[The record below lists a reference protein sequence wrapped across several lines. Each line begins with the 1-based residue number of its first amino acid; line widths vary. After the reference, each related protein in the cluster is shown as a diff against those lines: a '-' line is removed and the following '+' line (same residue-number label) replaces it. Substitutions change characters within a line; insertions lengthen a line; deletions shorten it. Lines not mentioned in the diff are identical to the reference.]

1 MTSFRHQTSG
11 GSSSS
16 NIAPAASGRPYRTK
30 PLLDLLIEPHE
41 LADDDDV
48 VEPAIPQDPARV
60 AARLL
65 LQRALS
71 SAETAADE
79 VGRDGAVCIV
89 TLPSSDWTD
98 PVQDE
103 WRDQFRNGHPAL
115 DGRRNH
121 SWERSTWISWSP
133 VECPRPPEVR
143 EASEA
148 FIHSVS
154 RGRHCVGFTAD
165 PSWLPPDLLNAA
177 DHRLTLPL
185 PTAADVSELVFVLT
199 SHRPEMALSDSDA
212 AMLTPRL
219 LRLARRPDQAPNAYV
234 AKLRDL
240 LERDRTACAI
250 PAVGVRSIR
259 EKPVLARLHGM
270 DEAVAWGERVA
281 RDLDAFRAG
290 SIAWADVDRGCL
302 LSGPPGCGKTLFAQ
316 ALAATCNAELV
327 TGSYGQW
334 LGTGTGHQGT
344 MLKAMRDTFAL
355 ARSKAPSILFIDEVD
370 SFPNRATV
378 IHHYAD
384 WEMQVVNALLA
395 EVDGVEGREGV
406 ILLAAC
412 NHPEKLDPALLR
424 SGRLDRHIRVDLP
437 GCADLERIL
446 REHLAGELAEV
457 PLAAAALAA
466 SGSSGADC
474 ERIIRG
480 ARRRAREAGRSM
492 VLLDLMAEI
501 EGVDDR
507 TEADL
512 WLAAVHEAGHA
523 VASCEWYPGALQ
535 AVTLRGGD
543 GVGGRTVV
551 ERNGGSIRVLDVQR
565 RLTELLAGRAAEEV
579 FFGQPSSGAGGG
591 VTSDLARATLSATMA
606 RTSLGLDDATGL
618 VWSGMPAPAT
628 LPSMLAADPA
638 LAAGVRAALDEAYER
653 AVGLV
658 RRRRGSVEAVAT
670 ALMERRALDGE
681 EVATIVARNAERLG
695 ADAVS
700 AGTITSDVRE
710 PATEKVPRVRQE
722 SLR

>member
-1 MTSFRHQTSG
+1 MTSSRHQTSG
-11 GSSSS
+11 GSSPS
-16 NIAPAASGRPYRTK
+16 NLASAASGRPSRTK

-41 LADDDDV
+41 LTDDDDV

-71 SAETAADE
+71 AAGVASNE
-79 VGRDGAVCIV
+79 AGRDGTVCIV
-89 TLPSSDWTD
+89 ALPSSDWTE
-98 PVQDE
+98 PVEDE
-103 WRDQFRNGHPAL
+103 WRDQLRSGYPAL
-115 DGRRNH
+115 DGRRSH
-121 SWERSTWISWSP
+121 AWERSTWISWSP
-133 VECPRPPEVR
+133 VDCPRPSEVR
-143 EASEA
+143 DASDA
-148 FIHSVS
+148 FIRSVS
-154 RGRHCVGFTAD
+154 RGRHCIGFTAE

-185 PTAADVSELVFVLT
+185 LTAAEVSELAFLLT
-199 SHRPEMALSDSDA
+199 GHHPGMALSDSEA

-219 LRLARRPDQAPNAYV
+219 LRLAQRPDQAPDAYV
-234 AKLRDL
+234 GKLRDL
-240 LERDRTACAI
+240 LEYNRAPCTG
-250 PAVGVRSIR
+250 PAVQVRSVR

-316 ALAATCNAELV
+316 ALAASCDAELV
-327 TGSYGQW
+327 TCSYGQW

-344 MLKAMRDTFAL
+344 MLKAMRDSFAL

-378 IHHYAD
+378 THHYAE

-424 SGRLDRHIRVDLP
+424 SGRLDRHIRIELP
-437 GCADLERIL
+437 GQADLERIL
-446 REHLAGELAEV
+446 REHLAGELTGV
-457 PLAAAALAA
+457 SLAAAALAA

-474 ERIIRG
+474 ERIVRG

-492 VLLDLMAEI
+492 ILADLMAEI
-501 EGVDDR
+501 EGADDR
-507 TEADL
+507 TKPKL

-523 VASCEWYPGALQ
+523 VASCEWHPGALQ
-535 AVTLRGGD
+535 AVTIRSGEGTGGQ
-543 GVGGRTVV
+543 TVV
-551 ERNGGSIRVLDVQR
+551 DREGGSVRTSDVR
-565 RLTELLAGRAAEEV
+565 ARLAEMLAGRAAEEV

-591 VTSDLARATLSATMA
+591 VTSDLARATLFATMA
-606 RTSLGLDDATGL
+606 RTSFGLDSATGL
-618 VWSGMPAPAT
+618 VWSGMPTQAT
-628 LPSMLAADPA
+628 LPLLLAADPV
-638 LAAGVRAALDEAYER
+638 LAAAVRAALDDAYQEALNLIRQRR
-653 AVGLV
+653 AAVA
-658 RRRRGSVEAVAT
+658 AVAT
-670 ALMERRALDGE
+670 ALMERRALEGR
-681 EVATIVARNAERLG
+681 EVAVIVSRHPGGAEQ
-695 ADAVS
+695 
-700 AGTITSDVRE
+700 
-710 PATEKVPRVRQE
+710 VP
-722 SLR
+722 